1 MGNEAEPVA
10 SRQAGRAPLAL
21 DSRITL
27 HKLEVF
33 DLVVECGSVSRAAE
47 QLYISQPVVT
57 AHIRSLEQRIGAR
70 LFYRQGRRLVLTD
83 AGRATHAWA
92 RTVLTHTRELSR
104 HLGGLSDGNRGSI
117 VVGASMSVGSYLL
130 PPILV
135 RFRRER
141 PLADIRCNISDSDRE
156 MLATEAGENDFAVV
170 ILETEPRH
178 HRLEVEKLSDEELVV
193 VGAPGSEPE
202 EPSITIDQLAELPSI
217 ESPAGLIR
225 RTLVDRQLAK
235 RGIRERNVVMELGHP
250 EAMKRAAAG
259 GLGLTLQF
267 RGAVA
272 DDIAAGRLRE
282 VQVVDAT
289 LSVPVFL
296 VYRKDKFLSA
306 IQRDLIDA
314 IRERIS
320 SQAAPA

>member
-1 MGNEAEPVA
+1 
-10 SRQAGRAPLAL
+10 
-21 DSRITL
+21 
-27 HKLEVF
+27 
-33 DLVVECGSVSRAAE
+33 
-47 QLYISQPVVT
+47 
-57 AHIRSLEQRIGAR
+57 
-70 LFYRQGRRLVLTD
+70 
-83 AGRATHAWA
+83 
-92 RTVLTHTRELSR
+92 
-104 HLGGLSDGNRGSI
+104 
-117 VVGASMSVGSYLL
+117 
-130 PPILV
+130 
-135 RFRRER
+135 
-141 PLADIRCNISDSDRE
+141 

-282 VQVVDAT
+282 VHVVDAT
-289 LSVPVFL
+289 LTVPVFL